1 MMDADEPVY
10 VISIAARIVGVHQQT
25 LRMYERQGLLQ
36 PWRKANRRLYSR
48 RDIERVRQIQRL
60 VSDLGV
66 NLAGAEV
73 ILRMSE
79 RLREAEAE
87 NARLRDELQR
97 AGRHL
102 PSPGV
107 RGSGQHGTCRRF
119 LHRAGFVSGRHA
131 KPAAP
136 DFSIRTCWR
145 EEISEG
151 SARMPSAFVACRR
164 ND

>member
-1 MMDADEPVY
+1 MNDEQMMDADEPVY

-60 VSDLGV
+60 VADLGV

-79 RLREAEAE
+79 RLQEAEAE
-87 NARLRDELQR
+87 NKRLRDELQR
-97 AGRHL
+97 LRGRHL
-102 PSPGV
+102 P
-107 RGSGQHGTCRRF
+107 
-119 LHRAGFVSGRHA
+119 
-131 KPAAP
+131 AP
-136 DFSIRTCWR
+136 R
-145 EEISEG
+145 E
-151 SARMPSAFVACRR
+151 
-164 ND
+164 

>member
-1 MMDADEPVY
+1 MNDERMMDADEPVY

-60 VSDLGV
+60 VADLGV

-79 RLREAEAE
+79 KLQETEAE
-87 NARLRDELQR
+87 NARLREEVQR
-97 AGRHL
+97 LRGRQL
-102 PSPGV
+102 
-107 RGSGQHGTCRRF
+107 
-119 LHRAGFVSGRHA
+119 
-131 KPAAP
+131 PAA
-136 DFSIRTCWR
+136 R
-145 EEISEG
+145 E
-151 SARMPSAFVACRR
+151 
-164 ND
+164 

>member
-1 MMDADEPVY
+1 MNDEHLMDADEPVY

-79 RLREAEAE
+79 RLQEAEAE
-87 NARLRDELQR
+87 NKRLRDELQR
-97 AGRHL
+97 LRGGHL
-102 PSPGV
+102 PG
-107 RGSGQHGTCRRF
+107 
-119 LHRAGFVSGRHA
+119 
-131 KPAAP
+131 
-136 DFSIRTCWR
+136 
-145 EEISEG
+145 
-151 SARMPSAFVACRR
+151 
-164 ND
+164 

>member
-1 MMDADEPVY
+1 MNDEHLMDADEPVY

-60 VSDLGV
+60 VADLGV

-79 RLREAEAE
+79 RLQEAEAE
-87 NARLRDELQR
+87 NKRLRDELQR
-97 AGRHL
+97 QRGRHL
-102 PSPGV
+102 P
-107 RGSGQHGTCRRF
+107 
-119 LHRAGFVSGRHA
+119 
-131 KPAAP
+131 AP
-136 DFSIRTCWR
+136 R
-145 EEISEG
+145 E
-151 SARMPSAFVACRR
+151 
-164 ND
+164 

>member
-1 MMDADEPVY
+1 MNDVHLMDADEPVY
-10 VISIAARIVGVHQQT
+10 VISIAALIVGVHQQT

-79 RLREAEAE
+79 RLQEAEAE
-87 NARLRDELQR
+87 NQRLRDELQR
-97 AGRHL
+97 QRGRHL
-102 PSPGV
+102 P
-107 RGSGQHGTCRRF
+107 
-119 LHRAGFVSGRHA
+119 
-131 KPAAP
+131 AP
-136 DFSIRTCWR
+136 R
-145 EEISEG
+145 E
-151 SARMPSAFVACRR
+151 
-164 ND
+164 

>member
-1 MMDADEPVY
+1 MNDEHLMDADEPVY

-79 RLREAEAE
+79 RLQEAEAE
-87 NARLRDELQR
+87 NKRLRDELQR
-97 AGRHL
+97 QRGRHL
-102 PSPGV
+102 P
-107 RGSGQHGTCRRF
+107 
-119 LHRAGFVSGRHA
+119 
-131 KPAAP
+131 AP
-136 DFSIRTCWR
+136 R
-145 EEISEG
+145 E
-151 SARMPSAFVACRR
+151 
-164 ND
+164 